1 MERTS
6 ELGKKDSE
14 ADCKGI
20 LCRSLQNFLPP
31 PWRCTQSAAAGK
43 GGSSAKIFLG
53 STAVG
58 AGFVAAYKT
67 GYLDPIFGAKEK
79 SDSVKDAAIGFEDHK
94 HVGEEKHDEERAG
107 IAEEKV
113 ETQSDVPNVAD
124 GNKPESDITS
134 EKGWPEY
141 SQNATLGSS
150 SEGNVDVKSAEEETS
165 YITRVMSK
173 NNGQLDINIEESL
186 FEWVL
191 NEVAFG
197 ETLFLQ
203 VALGIG
209 EEPSGSLLNAYHLK
223 DEANESIEFTN
234 RQDGN
239 EYDSFP
245 NEKEAL
251 NVIKG
256 LNDAYISKDEKLV
269 LDFLQAIHTAEKR
282 QAELDANVFS
292 EEKRRLKEK
301 YEKELKDAGARELM
315 LAEEAAMLD
324 KELKREGAKA
334 AAALKSLQEKLEEI
348 YKTELEHKESEAEMK
363 LKKVEE
369 LAKAGLAAAIARE
382 KTSQIEKMAEAN
394 LHINALC
401 LAFCARSDEARQ
413 THSAHKFALGALA
426 LDDALSKGLPIEREV
441 KALQTYLECI
451 DKDSILDVVL
461 SSLPEETRRNGTDT
475 LLQLN
480 QKFDALK
487 GTVRHL
493 SLIPLGGGGILAH
506 SLAHIAILV
515 KEDDHSGDGI
525 ESIINKV
532 EYYLA
537 EGKIAEAAEAFEG
550 VKGTQATEVVGEWV
564 KRARNR
570 AITDQALTLLQS
582 YATSISVMLT
592 AMGSIRIIPL
602 SGILFQLLQSFAY
615 NGMISVLQDTI
626 QTEATKFLSS
636 HAIRYLFVYTEFV
649 TICRSGGND
658 NSGKDNGGG
667 GCGGGGGG
675 GCSGGGDNSKG
686 GGMVMVL
693 IDGCGGWGAE

>member
-1 MERTS
+1 
-6 ELGKKDSE
+6 
-14 ADCKGI
+14 
-20 LCRSLQNFLPP
+20 
-31 PWRCTQSAAAGK
+31 
-43 GGSSAKIFLG
+43 
-53 STAVG
+53 
-58 AGFVAAYKT
+58 
-67 GYLDPIFGAKEK
+67 
-79 SDSVKDAAIGFEDHK
+79 
-94 HVGEEKHDEERAG
+94 
-107 IAEEKV
+107 
-113 ETQSDVPNVAD
+113 
-124 GNKPESDITS
+124 
-134 EKGWPEY
+134 
-141 SQNATLGSS
+141 
-150 SEGNVDVKSAEEETS
+150 
-165 YITRVMSK
+165 MSK
-173 NNGQLDINIEESL
+173 NNVQLDINIEESL
-186 FEWVL
+186 FERVL

-209 EEPSGSLLNAYHLK
+209 EEPSGSLLKAYHLK
-223 DEANESIEFTN
+223 DGANESIEFTN

-301 YEKELKDAGARELM
+301 YEKELKDAGTRELM

-324 KELKREGAKA
+324 KELKRERAKA
-334 AAALKSLQEKLEEI
+334 AAALKSLKEKLEET

-401 LAFCARSDEARQ
+401 VAFCARSDEARQ

-426 LDDALSKGLPIEREV
+426 LDDALSKGLPIEREIE
-441 KALQTYLECI
+441 ALQTYLEGI

-506 SLAHIAILV
+506 SLAHIASWLKV

-582 YATSISVMLT
+582 YATSISVM
-592 AMGSIRIIPL
+592 
-602 SGILFQLLQSFAY
+602 
-615 NGMISVLQDTI
+615 
-626 QTEATKFLSS
+626 
-636 HAIRYLFVYTEFV
+636 
-649 TICRSGGND
+649 
-658 NSGKDNGGG
+658 
-667 GCGGGGGG
+667 
-675 GCSGGGDNSKG
+675 
-686 GGMVMVL
+686 
-693 IDGCGGWGAE
+693 

>member
-1 MERTS
+1 MLRRS
-6 ELGKKDSE
+6 
-14 ADCKGI
+14 I
-20 LCRSLQNFLPP
+20 LQIASRRGLRRRIPRPIAREF
-31 PWRCTQSAAAGK
+31 SAAASRTSSHHPGGAPNPPPPGK

-53 STAVG
+53 SAAVG

-113 ETQSDVPNVAD
+113 ETQSDVPNVE
-124 GNKPESDITS
+124 GLSGINGENPHDITS

-141 SQNATLGSS
+141 SRNANLGSS

-191 NEVAFG
+191 NE
-197 ETLFLQ
+197 

-269 LDFLQAIHTAEKR
+269 LDFLQEK
-282 QAELDANVFS
+282 N
-292 EEKRRLKEK
+292 
-301 YEKELKDAGARELM
+301 EKELKDAGARELM

-334 AAALKSLQEKLEEI
+334 AAVLKSLQEKLEET
-348 YKTELEHKESEAEMK
+348 YKTELDGASAYYDCEAEMK

-401 LAFCARSDEARQ
+401 VAFCARSEEARQ
-413 THSAHKFALGALA
+413 THSAHKFALVIIILFFVLPFYLFRREHILFIPSSVILHALKFY
-426 LDDALSKGLPIEREV
+426 LSMIR
-441 KALQTYLECI
+441 I

-493 SLIPLGGGGILAH
+493 SLIPLGGGGILGH
-506 SLAHIAILV
+506 SLAHIASWLKL

-525 ESIINKV
+525 ESIIKKV

-550 VKGTQATEVVGEWV
+550 VKGTQATEVFSFIKNKNKKLIV
-564 KRARNR
+564 
-570 AITDQALTLLQS
+570 
-582 YATSISVMLT
+582 ATI
-592 AMGSIRIIPL
+592 
-602 SGILFQLLQSFAY
+602 
-615 NGMISVLQDTI
+615 
-626 QTEATKFLSS
+626 
-636 HAIRYLFVYTEFV
+636 
-649 TICRSGGND
+649 
-658 NSGKDNGGG
+658 
-667 GCGGGGGG
+667 
-675 GCSGGGDNSKG
+675 
-686 GGMVMVL
+686 
-693 IDGCGGWGAE
+693 

>member
-1 MERTS
+1 MLRRS
-6 ELGKKDSE
+6 
-14 ADCKGI
+14 I
-20 LCRSLQNFLPP
+20 LQIASRRGLRRRIPRPIAREF
-31 PWRCTQSAAAGK
+31 SAAASRTSSHHPGGAPNPPPPGK

-53 STAVG
+53 SAAVG

-107 IAEEKV
+107 IAEEK
-113 ETQSDVPNVAD
+113 VAD

-209 EEPSGSLLNAYHLK
+209 EEPSGSLLKAYHLK

-348 YKTELEHKESEAEMK
+348 YKTELEHKESEADMK

-394 LHINALC
+394 LH
-401 LAFCARSDEARQ
+401 
-413 THSAHKFALGALA
+413 GALA

-441 KALQTYLECI
+441 EALQTYLECI

-525 ESIINKV
+525 ESIIKKV

-570 AITDQALTLLQS
+570 AITDQALTLSNL
-582 YATSISVMLT
+582 MLLPSALCKVHFFT
-592 AMGSIRIIPL
+592 THTEPT
-602 SGILFQLLQSFAY
+602 ILKPEGLTL
-615 NGMISVLQDTI
+615 
-626 QTEATKFLSS
+626 
-636 HAIRYLFVYTEFV
+636 
-649 TICRSGGND
+649 
-658 NSGKDNGGG
+658 
-667 GCGGGGGG
+667 
-675 GCSGGGDNSKG
+675 
-686 GGMVMVL
+686 
-693 IDGCGGWGAE
+693 